1 MDSVARLP
9 VPFWLTYLIL
19 FLVQSTIVHIS
30 AWIDGW
36 LPAYTFNRMLLLFP
50 LWQWLPLA
58 IMTYSNSVSIQA
70 LSMFSPL
77 LDVEEPELGRLKYE
91 FSTMP
96 SRGVILSSVIWG
108 IVYVIIT
115 LVNFDTL

>member
-19 FLVQSTIVHIS
+19 FLVQSTIVHIL

-36 LPAYTFNRMLLLFP
+36 LPAYTFSRMLFLFP

-70 LSMFSPL
+70 LSVFSSL
-77 LDVEEPELGRLKYE
+77 LDVEEPELKRLKYE
-91 FSTMP
+91 FSTEG
-96 SRGVILSSVIWG
+96 R
-108 IVYVIIT
+108 T
-115 LVNFDTL
+115 